1 MSFLRPASVLLA
13 VLALVGCQTDKVT
26 HIASIYVEAP
36 PSSTLTMRKNV
47 QLPVSGITIPI
58 MTKELTLAEDLLS
71 TDVIEAGP
79 SDIRQVYLLVHVNIT
94 AARTIMDIT
103 REARGKNLVL
113 VVNDAAVGIMHID
126 QQINDGKLAFAV
138 EQKGMSSRDAA
149 LFLCEKLN
157 ASTLIIRKELEQK

>member
-1 MSFLRPASVLLA
+1 MSFLRPASVVLA
-13 VLALVGCQTDKVT
+13 VLALVGCQTEKVT

-36 PSSTLTMRKNV
+36 PSTTLTMRKNV
-47 QLPVSGITIPI
+47 RLPVSGITIPI

-79 SDIRQVYLLVHVNIT
+79 SDIRQVYLLVHVNT
-94 AARTIMDIT
+94 AAARNIMDIT
-103 REARGKNLVL
+103 RQARGNNLVL
-113 VVNDAAVGIMHID
+113 VINDTAVGIMHID

-138 EQKGMSSRDAA
+138 EQKGMSSREAA
-149 LFLCEKLN
+149 LFLSEKLN

>member
-13 VLALVGCQTDKVT
+13 VLALVGCQTEKVT

-36 PSSTLTMRKNV
+36 ASTTLTMRKNV
-47 QLPVSGITIPI
+47 RLPVSGITIPI

-79 SDIRQVYLLVHVNIT
+79 SDIRQVYLLVHVNT
-94 AARTIMDIT
+94 AAARNIMDIT
-103 REARGKNLVL
+103 RQARGNNLVL
-113 VVNDAAVGIMHID
+113 VINDTAVGIMHID

-138 EQKGMSSRDAA
+138 EQKGMSSREAA
-149 LFLCEKLN
+149 LFLSEKLN